1 LIFKDHEGNPTLGAD
16 LAKNLI
22 LNDNVVGIL
31 GCYHSAVTKTVSAVC
46 EQYGIP
52 MINGSSTSPAL
63 TERGFKWFWRTTPHD
78 NTFTRDLFE
87 FLIGLTEGKSRG
99 IPAIPKDQIQ
109 NLTSVCEKT
118 EWGSQVSQAIETN
131 AKEYGFNLKKSLL
144 YAAKSPVLSSEVRSI
159 ISVKPD
165 AMLFASYA
173 ADAILMVKT
182 LKAEKAAP
190 RLIWGQ
196 NAGFE
201 APEFRT
207 TLGEDVVGVLTR
219 TVFAPKVGL
228 IKVVSNQVNF
238 LYRQKVGN
246 DLNGA
251 SARSFTGLQ
260 TWVEVLQLA
269 GSTEPAA
276 IQKACNR
283 IMIPGDQLIVP
294 WKGIK
299 FAVSGKE
306 PGQNDLGSGIIGQY
320 QKDKDGTITL
330 EIVYPF
336 DIATAQLIYPFKG
349 F

>member
-1 LIFKDHEGNPTLGAD
+1 
-16 LAKNLI
+16 
-22 LNDNVVGIL
+22 
-31 GCYHSAVTKTVSAVC
+31 
-46 EQYGIP
+46 
-52 MINGSSTSPAL
+52 
-63 TERGFKWFWRTTPHD
+63 
-78 NTFTRDLFE
+78 
-87 FLIGLTEGKSRG
+87 
-99 IPAIPKDQIQ
+99 
-109 NLTSVCEKT
+109 
-118 EWGSQVSQAIETN
+118 
-131 AKEYGFNLKKSLL
+131 
-144 YAAKSPVLSSEVRSI
+144 
-159 ISVKPD
+159 
-165 AMLFASYA
+165 
-173 ADAILMVKT
+173 
-182 LKAEKAAP
+182 
-190 RLIWGQ
+190 
-196 NAGFE
+196 
-201 APEFRT
+201 
-207 TLGEDVVGVLTR
+207 VGVLTR